1 MATDMENRMREI
13 ARAISEHDIE
23 KVLFFFADDIFYE
36 EVNVGGEVVHGKE
49 ELRTRLQN
57 LFASFPDIRVEIT
70 SYFNSGDREC
80 VEWTSSGTHKGG
92 IPGLPPTGKTCS
104 VREVIVTELR
114 EGKISR
120 FSLYTDMMTI
130 VQQIGDHS
138 E

>member
-36 EVNVGGEVVHGKE
+36 EVHVGGEVAHGKE
-49 ELRTRLQN
+49 ELRTRFQN
-57 LFASFPDIRVEIT
+57 LFTACPDIRVEIT

-92 IPGLPPTGKTCS
+92 IPGLAPTGKTCS
-104 VREVIVTELR
+104 VREAIVTELR

-120 FSLYTDMMTI
+120 FSLYADMMTI
-130 VQQIGDHS
+130 MQQLGAIS

>member
-1 MATDMENRMREI
+1 MATDMENRMREL

-23 KVLFFFADDIFYE
+23 RVLSFFADDIFYE

-57 LFASFPDIRVEIT
+57 LFASFPDIKVEIT

-80 VEWTSSGTHKGG
+80 VEWTSSGTHKVG
-92 IPGLPPTGKTCS
+92 IPGLPATGKRFS
-104 VREVIVTELR
+104 FREVIVTEMR

-120 FSLYTDMMTI
+120 FSLYADMMTI
-130 VQQIGDHS
+130 MQQLGAIS